1 MPYDEAFYA
10 QYAAYL
16 REPAVRAAHDFM
28 FKVSDLVPDL
38 HSVVDFGCGQHR
50 EYNEHAWP
58 IQYLGVDLNAVK
70 DWRDEDGLWETRIE
84 DYRTMD
90 LTSLPTW
97 ATGFVS
103 LFSSEITAPYYH
115 NYPFY
120 NRVFRTCPNIK
131 AGLVSGFFY
140 DGRRKEQPIKEAG
153 DVVSWQTLEHP
164 CVARCVGYTEKRFTL
179 PVPSQMFGPNV
190 YEVWKLFER
199 WA

>member
-10 QYAAYL
+10 QYSAYL
-16 REPAVRAAHDFM
+16 REPTVRKAHDWM
-28 FKVSDLVPDL
+28 FTIARLSPDL
-38 HSVVDFGCGQHR
+38 RVHVVDFGCGRHQEFARSLPQH
-50 EYNEHAWP
+50 
-58 IQYLGVDLNAVK
+58 YLGIDQIENVVG
-70 DWRDEDGLWETRIE
+70 RRE

-90 LTSLPTW
+90 LTTLPDYL
-97 ATGFVS
+97 TGFVS

-120 NRVFRTCPNIK
+120 NRVFQTCPNIR

-140 DGRRKEQPIKEAG
+140 DGRRSWQPIKEAG
-153 DVVSWQTLEHP
+153 GVVSWQTLEHP
-164 CVARCVGYTEKRFTL
+164 CAKRCVGYTEKRFTL

-199 WA
+199 WE